1 MVRTIQTHI
10 YAQGF
15 FILKFFTCIKYHARR
30 THATRRL
37 TVGDKCSVKN
47 RASLSI
53 LWVEILQATHS
64 NCGKLLRASDTKLMS
79 KDFSG
84 EGNDHLYGKNSE
96 DWTIRSQAPK
106 RNSTEKVQ
114 RLSGCG
120 LLFKSRSDLYTNNG
134 LRYSPAPV
142 KAGTEKRV

>member
-15 FILKFFTCIKYHARR
+15 FILKFFTSIKYHARW
-30 THATRRL
+30 TYATRRL
-37 TVGDKCSVKN
+37 TVGDKCSVKT
-47 RASLSI
+47 RASLNI

-64 NCGKLLRASDTKLMS
+64 NCGKLLRASDTKPMS
-79 KDFSG
+79 KDFGG

-106 RNSTEKVQ
+106 RI
-114 RLSGCG
+114 
-120 LLFKSRSDLYTNNG
+120 
-134 LRYSPAPV
+134 
-142 KAGTEKRV
+142 